1 MEVLLLPLQRR
12 DLCASALCCV
22 GGDATDEEE
31 GKSLLD
37 WNGIKI
43 VETDC
48 MLPIDRVKPY
58 ARNAKRHPQEQIDEI
73 KASIKRFGMDDP
85 IGIWGKENLI
95 VEGHGRLEA
104 CKQLGIPTV
113 PCIRLDHLTKEER
126 KAYTLA
132 HNKTNMDSGWDFT
145 ALDQELAEIV
155 DIDMSEFGFGAPL
168 PEEEIWQA
176 NENSISLADKY
187 TFAPFSVL
195 DGRSG
200 EWQKRKKQW
209 HSVIGDSREGRPDS
223 LIGSLGSLA
232 KAQGHKY
239 SGTSEF
245 DPVLCEVLVKWFCPP
260 NGKIVDPFAGGNVR
274 GVISAILGNEYHG
287 VDIRQ
292 EQIAENESSLQKIR
306 ADYAQAP
313 KWHCGDSANI
323 DAMLSKEAPFD
334 FFLMCPPY
342 GDLEKYS
349 DDPKDLSTKKYE
361 DFIVAYRDIIKK
373 TAALLS
379 ENAFCAVVVSD
390 IRDRKGMYRG
400 FTAETIKAFTDCG
413 AKLYNDIVK
422 LDSTCGAAVRVEGQF
437 RDARKVV
444 RVHQN
449 VLVFVKG
456 DPRRIKKGEYEF
468 DFGESEAE
476 NA

>member
-1 MEVLLLPLQRR
+1 MR
-12 DLCASALCCV
+12 DALCCV
-22 GGDATDEEE
+22 GGDVTDEEE
-31 GKSLLD
+31 GKPLLE

-48 MLPIDRVKPY
+48 MLPVDRVKPY

-155 DIDMSEFGFGAPL
+155 DIDMSEFGFGVPIS
-168 PEEEIWQA
+168 EEEGWKE

-187 TFAPFSVL
+187 TVAPFSVL

-209 HSVIGDSREGRPDS
+209 RSVIGDSREGRAED
-223 LIGSLGSLA
+223 LIGGIANISKRKSARL
-232 KAQGHKY
+232 

-245 DPVLCEVLVKWFCPP
+245 DPVLCEVLIKWFCPP

-287 VDIRQ
+287 VDIRT
-292 EQIAENESSLQKIR
+292 EQIAENEASLPKIR
-306 ADYAQAP
+306 EDYAQAP
-313 KWHCGDSANI
+313 KWYCGDSANV
-323 DAMLSKEAPFD
+323 DVMLSKEAPFD

-349 DDPKDLSTKKYE
+349 DDPKDLSTMKYD
-361 DFIVAYRDIIKK
+361 DFIDTYRQIIAK
-373 TAALLS
+373 TVSLLS

-390 IRDRKGMYRG
+390 IRDKKGMYRG
-400 FTAETIKAFTDCG
+400 FTSDTIKAFTDCG
-413 AKLYNDIVK
+413 AKLYNDMIK
-422 LDSTCGAAVRVEGQF
+422 LEPIGTAAIRVEGQF
-437 RDARKVV
+437 RDMRKVV
-444 RVHQN
+444 RTHQN

-456 DPRRIKKGEYEF
+456 DPRKIKKGEYEF
-468 DFGESEAE
+468 DFDESEAE

>member
-155 DIDMSEFGFGAPL
+155 DVDMSEFGFGA
-168 PEEEIWQA
+168 
-176 NENSISLADKY
+176 
-187 TFAPFSVL
+187 SV
-195 DGRSG
+195 GGARS
-200 EWQKRKKQW
+200 Q
-209 HSVIGDSREGRPDS
+209 H
-223 LIGSLGSLA
+223 
-232 KAQGHKY
+232 
-239 SGTSEF
+239 
-245 DPVLCEVLVKWFCPP
+245 
-260 NGKIVDPFAGGNVR
+260 
-274 GVISAILGNEYHG
+274 
-287 VDIRQ
+287 
-292 EQIAENESSLQKIR
+292 
-306 ADYAQAP
+306 
-313 KWHCGDSANI
+313 
-323 DAMLSKEAPFD
+323 
-334 FFLMCPPY
+334 
-342 GDLEKYS
+342 
-349 DDPKDLSTKKYE
+349 
-361 DFIVAYRDIIKK
+361 
-373 TAALLS
+373 
-379 ENAFCAVVVSD
+379 
-390 IRDRKGMYRG
+390 
-400 FTAETIKAFTDCG
+400 
-413 AKLYNDIVK
+413 
-422 LDSTCGAAVRVEGQF
+422 
-437 RDARKVV
+437 
-444 RVHQN
+444 
-449 VLVFVKG
+449 
-456 DPRRIKKGEYEF
+456 
-468 DFGESEAE
+468 
-476 NA
+476 